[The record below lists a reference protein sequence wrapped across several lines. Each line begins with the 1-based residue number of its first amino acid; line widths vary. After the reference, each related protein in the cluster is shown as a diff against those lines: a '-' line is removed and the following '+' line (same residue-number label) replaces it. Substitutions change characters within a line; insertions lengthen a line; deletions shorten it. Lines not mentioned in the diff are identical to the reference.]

1 MVMTTWIAVLL
12 ASALSALSAA
22 AETSGGQ
29 RAEPDESAQVRGNSE
44 FAFDLYGRLR
54 ARDGNVFFS
63 PYSISSALAM
73 TYAGARGPTATQ
85 MATVLRFPF
94 EGDRLHR
101 SLAAVTG
108 KVKAAARHADLR
120 VANALWPQ
128 AGFPITPDFQSIAQR
143 RYGAGLESLDFRRAP
158 EKARVTINTWV
169 EQQTDDRIKE
179 LLPEGVLTPST
190 GLVLTNAIYFK
201 GVWKHAFL
209 ESATRKEKFI
219 LSTGQEISDAPLMSQ
234 SRSLRYL
241 DGGGFQALEL
251 PYTADELS
259 MIVFLPR
266 TVDGLAK
273 LEASL
278 TADRLADWL
287 ARMTTQEVDVT
298 LPRFKVTAEF
308 RLDQALADLGMPLA
322 FSAGQADFSGIA
334 KDVPLSLSAVIH
346 KAYVDVNEKGT
357 EAAAATGAVVRV
369 TSAVVRPPRPVFRAD
384 HPFFF
389 IIRDNGTGSTLFA
402 GRVVNPQAN

>member
-1 MVMTTWIAVLL
+1 MVTTRWIAVLV
-12 ASALSALSAA
+12 ASVLSAGSTATA
-22 AETSGGQ
+22 TSGGQ
-29 RAEPDESAQVRGNSE
+29 LAEPDEAAQVRGSSE

-54 ARDGNVFFS
+54 ARDGNLFFS
-63 PYSISSALAM
+63 PYSISTALAM

-85 MATVLRFPF
+85 MAKVLHFRF
-94 EGDRLHR
+94 EEDRLHR
-101 SLAAVTG
+101 SVAAVTG
-108 KVKAAARHADLR
+108 KVKASARHADLR

-143 RYGAGLESLDFRRAP
+143 SYGASLEPLDFRRAP
-158 EKARVTINTWV
+158 EKARGIINTWV
-169 EQQTDDRIKE
+169 EQQTEDRIKE
-179 LLPEGVLTPST
+179 LLPEGVLTPAT
-190 GLVLTNAIYFK
+190 RLVLTNAIYFK

-209 ESATRKEKFI
+209 EGATRKEKFI
-219 LSTGQEISDAPLMSQ
+219 LSTGQEISEVPLMNQ

-241 DGGGFQALEL
+241 DGDSFQALEL
-251 PYTADELS
+251 PYAADELS
-259 MIVFLPR
+259 MVVFLPR

-273 LEASL
+273 LESSL

-334 KDVPLSLSAVIH
+334 KGAPLSLSAVIH

-369 TSAVVRPPRPVFRAD
+369 TSVQVRPLRPVFRAD

-389 IIRDNGTGSTLFA
+389 VIRDAGTGSTLFA
-402 GRVVNPQAN
+402 GRVLNPQAN

>member
-1 MVMTTWIAVLL
+1 MVTTTWIAVLL
-12 ASALSALSAA
+12 ASVLSALSAA
-22 AETSGGQ
+22 AETSGSRQ
-29 RAEPDESAQVRGNSE
+29 AEPDEGAQVRGNSE

-54 ARDGNVFFS
+54 SRDGNVFFS

-158 EKARVTINTWV
+158 EKARATINTWV

-190 GLVLTNAIYFK
+190 RLVLTNAIYFK

-219 LSTGQEISDAPLMSQ
+219 LSAGQEISDVPLMSQ

-241 DGGGFQALEL
+241 DGGSFQALEL
-251 PYTADELS
+251 PYAADELS

-266 TVDGLAK
+266 TVDGLPK
-273 LEASL
+273 LESSL

-287 ARMTTQEVDVT
+287 ARMTTEEVDVT

-369 TSAVVRPPRPVFRAD
+369 TSALVRPPRPVFRAD

-389 IIRDNGTGSTLFA
+389 IIRDSGTGSTLFA

>member
-1 MVMTTWIAVLL
+1 MVTTTWIALLL

-128 AGFPITPDFQSIAQR
+128 AGFPITADFQSIAQR

-219 LSTGQEISDAPLMSQ
+219 LSTGQEISDVPLMSQ

-241 DGGGFQALEL
+241 DGGSFQALEL
-251 PYTADELS
+251 PYAADELS
-259 MIVFLPR
+259 MILFLPR
-266 TVDGLAK
+266 TVDGLPK
-273 LEASL
+273 LESSL
-278 TADRLADWL
+278 TATRLADWL